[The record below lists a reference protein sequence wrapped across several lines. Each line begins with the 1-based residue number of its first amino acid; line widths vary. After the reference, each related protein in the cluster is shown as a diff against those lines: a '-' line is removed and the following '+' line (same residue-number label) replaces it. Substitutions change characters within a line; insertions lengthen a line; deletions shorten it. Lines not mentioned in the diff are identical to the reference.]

1 MKLHTTIT
9 ITREY
14 EDPETGNIRGEAEIE
29 VEASYTP
36 GVRATHLDPEEY
48 PEVEIISVTIDGY
61 EDELTEAEEDAVK
74 QEILN
79 NPPERE
85 YD

>member
-29 VEASYTP
+29 VEVSYTTGTP
-36 GVRATHLDPEEY
+36 ATHLDPEEY
-48 PEVEIISVTIDGY
+48 PEVEILSATIDG
-61 EDELTEAEEDAVK
+61 EETELTEAEEDEVK
-74 QEILN
+74 EKILN
-79 NPPERE
+79 NPPER
-85 YD
+85 DID